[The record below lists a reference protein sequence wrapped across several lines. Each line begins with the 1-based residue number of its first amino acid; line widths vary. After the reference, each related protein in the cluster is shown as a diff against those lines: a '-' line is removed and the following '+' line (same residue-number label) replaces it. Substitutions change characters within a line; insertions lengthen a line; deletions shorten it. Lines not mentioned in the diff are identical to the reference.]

1 MNESDKKG
9 MRYNLEHR
17 KVKTTINQSLNIL
30 LTSSG
35 RRGYLVNYFKETL
48 KGRGVVHAGNSSN
61 HAPAFYYAD
70 KFVIT
75 PLIYD
80 DNYVPFL
87 LDYCIE
93 NNISVIIPLFDIDL
107 MVLANNKSKF
117 AELGVEVIVSEPE
130 IIGICN
136 DKWMTYCFCVENNID
151 VPKTYLNFEAVKKAI
166 VENELQFPIMIKP
179 RWGMGSI
186 AVCEAENYKELEIL
200 GDKVKRE
207 IFSSYLKFESQVEKE
222 NCILYQQKLVA
233 QEYGLDIIND
243 LNGNYQNTIV
253 RKKISMRSGET
264 DCAVVVDDDEIKKFG
279 LIISEKLGHIAN
291 LDVDVFVSD
300 NKIYVL
306 EMNARFGGG
315 YPFSH
320 MAGVN
325 LPAAIIK
332 WLLGESLDNEL
343 IEKIF
348 GCFYQKDIQIIEL
361 PENAGE
367 YKS

>member
-1 MNESDKKG
+1 M
-9 MRYNLEHR
+9 EHR
-17 KVKTTINQSLNIL
+17 KYKTTKNHSLNIL

-35 RRGYLVNYFKETL
+35 RRGYLVNYFKEAL
-48 KGRGVVHAGNSSN
+48 KGRGIVHAGNSSN
-61 HAPAFYYAD
+61 QAPAFYYAD
-70 KFVIT
+70 KFVVT

-80 DNYVPFL
+80 NNYVPFL
-87 LDYCIE
+87 MDYCKE
-93 NNISVIIPLFDIDL
+93 NNISVIIPLFDVDL
-107 MVLANNKSKF
+107 MVLANNKNKF
-117 AELGVEVIVSEPE
+117 AEQGVEVVVSEPE

-151 VPKTYLNFEAVKKAI
+151 VPKTYLNLEAVKKALVRHEI
-166 VENELQFPIMIKP
+166 RFPIMIKP

-207 IFSSYLKFESQVEKE
+207 IFSSYLKFESEIGKE
-222 NCILYQQKLVA
+222 NCILYQQKLAA

-243 LNGNYQNTIV
+243 LNRNYQNTIV
-253 RKKISMRSGET
+253 RKKIAMRSGET
-264 DCAVVVDDDEIKKFG
+264 DCAVVVDDDKIKKFG
-279 LIISEKLGHIAN
+279 LKISEKLEHIGN
-291 LDVDVFVSD
+291 LDADIFVRG
-300 NKIYVL
+300 NKIYLL

-315 YPFSH
+315 YPFSY

-343 IEKIF
+343 IEKTF
-348 GCFYQKDIQIIEL
+348 GRYYQKDIQLIEL
-361 PENAGE
+361 PENAEE
-367 YKS
+367 YKL